1 MEEKLREELERIF
14 SKYGSMGPLLY
25 PEPMEGEA
33 YRTGRNE
40 KYSCSIYKDHI
51 DVHEWDTLEIVETIK
66 LNE

>member
-1 MEEKLREELERIF
+1 
-14 SKYGSMGPLLY
+14 MGPLLY